1 MIPSASGFCTR
12 TSIYR
17 LSRLLLSSVVMSV
30 PFGLIS
36 VTSPLKAIAAPQ
48 SEPIR
53 YDATAHTFRIDAG
66 DVSYILGVNE
76 SGDLQTLY
84 WGERLRTQDPS
95 PAPSAE
101 SGSGFELPVDTT
113 SHEFVGRGSG
123 LYVVPNLKISFP
135 DGNRDLVLHYQRDKP
150 GRQSRSARLKGI
162 STDTAD

>member
-1 MIPSASGFCTR
+1 MIPSASRFCTR

-76 SGDLQTLY
+76 SAICRHFIG
-84 WGERLRTQDPS
+84 
-95 PAPSAE
+95 A
-101 SGSGFELPVDTT
+101 SGCARKTRFL
-113 SHEFVGRGSG
+113 HRARRAA
-123 LYVVPNLKISFP
+123 
-135 DGNRDLVLHYQRDKP
+135 RDSNCP
-150 GRQSRSARLKGI
+150 
-162 STDTAD
+162 